1 MLATVLGG
9 LVLAATAMAVDV
21 DVYHHFEHHD
31 FFSMRMMGDDGA
43 FRWNTYSAVQEFAM
57 DAGGEVLISGV
68 SATHPISF
76 SLYTYEQWDVYRSLV
91 FQITSMAAYDETM
104 ALTCM
109 YPAAA
114 RISFDPKRSN
124 ASATIRIPIT
134 VASQYTLQIESCLP
148 AYNLVQAK
156 VVMRN
161 VAYDGSVTEH
171 LGVDQLGLLPVY
183 SIVTAAFVLM
193 TTLWGIDCLRK
204 ERPTYAIHGVFG
216 LCLVVRTF
224 ECFIKLWHYHVLS
237 KSGRTRSFLSVG
249 KDMCEH
255 MTTTVLLLFLLLS
268 YPLNGLSSLH
278 VRMLFVFL
286 NHSSERRIVQACF
299 VLYVFVAMTKATCD
313 SRNQVCQGYML
324 TEYVLKSLMLLGI
337 IITLNYSI
345 AQLQTKL
352 ESDHGRWNESKIP
365 KMQVRLNLYL
375 SLRYSFLAYL
385 LLPTAVLMI
394 NLGVI
399 NPPGTWRYV
408 WATYLFEEV
417 VMGCIFTHLALV
429 LRPVHPMTLELLT
442 QKKAT

>member
-1 MLATVLGG
+1 MLAAG
-9 LVLAATAMAVDV
+9 LSALLLMATAIAVDV
-21 DVYHHFEHHD
+21 DVYHHFENHD

-68 SATHPISF
+68 SASHPISF

-114 RISFDPKRSN
+114 RIPFDPRRTKN
-124 ASATIRIPIT
+124 ASAMSIRIPIT
-134 VASQYTLQIESCLP
+134 VASQYTLQIESCMP

-161 VAYDGSVTEH
+161 VAYDGRVTEH

-183 SIVTAAFVLM
+183 MIMTAAFVLM

-224 ECFIKLWHYHVLS
+224 ECMIKLWHYRVLS
-237 KSGRTRSFLSVG
+237 KSGRTRSYLSVG

-268 YPLNGLSSLH
+268 SLGWSM
-278 VRMLFVFL
+278 RRRYLTQ
-286 NHSSERRIVQACF
+286 SERRIVQACF

-352 ESDHGRWNESKIP
+352 ENEYGRWTESKIP

-394 NLGVI
+394 NLTVI

-408 WATYLFEEV
+408 WATYVFEEV
-417 VMGCIFTHLALV
+417 VMACIFTHLGLV
-429 LRPVHPMTLELLT
+429 LRPVHPMTLDLLT